1 MERYKND
8 RCAIVSPFDAEY
20 VQQLRD
26 GIPSVREH
34 FATYFGELLLIKLRR
49 RLRSRQLIDDV
60 RQETLLR
67 VLQIVS
73 RNAGMHHPERLG
85 ALVNS
90 VCNNVLHEFFR
101 AETRHAYYSETLPE
115 LIDERVDVEMPLINE
130 QRRREVKRVLA
141 QLPEKDTRLLSMIFF
156 EERNRS
162 EVCRDLGVD
171 RDYLRILLHRAKARF
186 RERFKVA
193 HAV

>member
-1 MERYKND
+1 M
-8 RCAIVSPFDAEY
+8 CSFDADY

-26 GIPSVREH
+26 GTPSVREH

-67 VLQIVS
+67 VLKIVG
-73 RNAGMHHPERLG
+73 RNGGMEYPERLG

>member
-1 MERYKND
+1 MERHKNQG
-8 RCAIVSPFDAEY
+8 CMVVSTFDAEY

-67 VLQIVS
+67 VLQFVS
-73 RNAGMHHPERLG
+73 RKPGMHHPERLG

-90 VCNNVLHEFFR
+90 VCNNVLHESFR
-101 AETRHAYYSETLPE
+101 AETRHACYNETLPE
-115 LIDERVDVEMPLINE
+115 PIDERVDIEMPLISE

-162 EVCRDLGVD
+162 EVCRDLGVN

-186 RERFKVA
+186 REHFKLA
-193 HAV
+193 HAI

>member
-1 MERYKND
+1 MERYENQ
-8 RCAIVSPFDAEY
+8 RCAAANPFNAEY
-20 VQQLRD
+20 VQQLRE
-26 GIPSVREH
+26 GNASVREH

-67 VLQIVS
+67 VLQIVG
-73 RNAGMHHPERLG
+73 RNGGMHHPERLG

-101 AETRHAYYSETLPE
+101 SETRHAYYSENLPE
-115 LIDERVDVEMPLINE
+115 PIDERVDIEMPLINE

-141 QLPEKDTRLLSMIFF
+141 QLPEKDTKLLSLIFF

-186 RERFKVA
+186 RERFKLA

>member
-1 MERYKND
+1 M
-8 RCAIVSPFDAEY
+8 STFDAEY

-49 RLRSRQLIDDV
+49 RLRSRQSIDDV

-67 VLQIVS
+67 VLQFVS
-73 RNAGMHHPERLG
+73 RKPGMHHPERLG

-101 AETRHAYYSETLPE
+101 AETRHPCYNENLPE
-115 LIDERVDVEMPLINE
+115 PIDERVDVEMPLISE

-171 RDYLRILLHRAKARF
+171 RNYLRILLHRAKARF
-186 RERFKVA
+186 RERFELA

>member
-1 MERYKND
+1 MERYTNHG
-8 RCAIVSPFDAEY
+8 CGVASPFDAEY

-49 RLRSRQLIDDV
+49 RLRSRQLIDDA

-73 RNAGMHHPERLG
+73 RNGGIHHPERLG

-101 AETRHAYYSETLPE
+101 AEARHAYNNENLPE
-115 LIDERVDVEMPLINE
+115 PIDERVDVEMPLISE

-141 QLPEKDTRLLSMIFF
+141 QLPEKDTRLLTMIFF

-171 RDYLRILLHRAKARF
+171 RNYLRILLHRAKARF
-186 RERFKVA
+186 REHLTMA
-193 HAV
+193 LAV